1 VDASISASEL
11 LSAIREGRS
20 PLVIDVRRKPAF
32 RAATDMIAGALWRG
46 LAAVIAEVRKTH
58 AGTVFSITPAIRN
71 HRPVA
76 VVLLANKGKV
86 TTVTQPL

>member
-1 VDASISASEL
+1 VMSL
-11 LSAIREGRS
+11 GRKS
-20 PLVIDVRRKPAF
+20 
-32 RAATDMIAGALWRG
+32 

-58 AGTVFSITPAIRN
+58 PGAVFSITPAIKN